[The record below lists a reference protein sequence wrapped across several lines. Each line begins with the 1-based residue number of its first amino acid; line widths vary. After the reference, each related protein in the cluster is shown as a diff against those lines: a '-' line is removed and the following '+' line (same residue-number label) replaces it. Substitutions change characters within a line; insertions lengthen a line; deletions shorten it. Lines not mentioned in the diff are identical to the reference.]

1 VLIQKGS
8 LSQSLQ
14 NGLLQAK
21 AFEEKKF
28 QGYSSQL
35 AKQGRQWWLV
45 SQCRLAGPCQK
56 GHPDLMQ
63 CDLEL
68 REKEK

>member
-21 AFEEKKF
+21 AFEEKKV

-35 AKQGRQWWLV
+35 AN
-45 SQCRLAGPCQK
+45 K
-56 GHPDLMQ
+56 GGSGGWYHSVGSPAHV
-63 CDLEL
+63 
-68 REKEK
+68 RKAIPT